1 MNKKQPQ
8 KCESKVCCKA
18 TAQLKRDLVD
28 ELTKEDRS
36 LSELLEKE
44 DDQNGQGEDT
54 KG

>member
-1 MNKKQPQ
+1 MNKKQAQ

-18 TAQLKRDLVD
+18 TAQLKRDLAD
-28 ELTKEDRS
+28 DMTKEDKS

-44 DDQNGQGEDT
+44 DEKDGQGEDT

>member
-8 KCESKVCCKA
+8 KCESKICCKA
-18 TAQLKRDLVD
+18 TAQLNTEIVD
-28 ELTKEDRS
+28 ELMKEDKS

-44 DDQNGQGEDT
+44 DEKDGQGKDT